1 LALAGWN
8 GDILTVIVAVIL
20 VVYIA
25 FRLLKPSWESPLKK
39 ASKLVLSVGVVAGAL
54 QGGSGLSA
62 PVSITFLNAIRL
74 ECKQFMVT
82 ISLFF
87 AALGFVQLP
96 LQIHF
101 GIMTG
106 ERFIYSTLA
115 LVPLLAFMPV
125 RMDWESAVTRCI

>member
-1 LALAGWN
+1 LGITFKKGFEIGFIGWC
-8 GDILTVIVAVIL
+8 
-20 VVYIA
+20 
-25 FRLLKPSWESPLKK
+25 RRWR
-39 ASKLVLSVGVVAGAL
+39 AS
-54 QGGSGLSA
+54 GGSGLSA